1 MNEEKKGYW
10 IYSIFAIIFGMS
22 LMGFIVYLF
31 YDLIIKLTTT
41 EITNETLVQSFITLI
56 ITVFAG
62 GYFSENLKQKS
73 NKNLEKFKVQQK
85 IALNIIDFMGMIV
98 RGDNIETAKQLLIN
112 ESYKVKLFFDDE
124 ILKSINAF
132 CTEKNKEKYSI
143 HYNNIVSLLKKYF

>member
-1 MNEEKKGYW
+1 MKEEQKGYW
-10 IYSIFAIIFGMS
+10 IYSIFAIILGMS

-73 NKNLEKFKVQQK
+73 NKKLEKFKIQQE

-98 RGDNIETAKQLLIN
+98 LGDNIERAKQLLIN

-124 ILKSINAF
+124 ILKSINIF
-132 CTEKNKEKYSI
+132 CNEKNKEKYSI
-143 HYNNIVSLLKKYF
+143 HYNNIVDALKKYF

>member
-1 MNEEKKGYW
+1 MKEEKKGYW

-73 NKNLEKFKVQQK
+73 NKKLEKFKIQQE

-98 RGDNIETAKQLLIN
+98 RGDNTERAKQLLIN

-124 ILKSINAF
+124 ILKFINIF
-132 CTEKNKEKYSI
+132 CNEENKEKYSI
-143 HYNNIVSLLKKYF
+143 HYNNIVDLLKKYF